1 MRKHGFTLIEVMIVL
16 AIVGVLSA
24 VAIPLYNGYTNRAKR
39 VEAEERLMNLAAV
52 EEDYFNTYREYTD
65 DETNLKKYY
74 GAELGGVSGKN
85 YKIAITLGT
94 KKASYTAKAYICFTK
109 QGSDCSETNC
119 NVLCTVTS
127 TNQNMICE
135 DKNQ

>member
-1 MRKHGFTLIEVMIVL
+1 MKKHGFTLIEIMIVVAIIGIL
-16 AIVGVLSA
+16 AA
-24 VAIPLYNGYTNRAKR
+24 VSIPLYNGYTNRAKR
-39 VEAEERLMNLAAV
+39 VEAEEKLMNLAAI
-52 EEDYFNTYREYTD
+52 EEDYFNTYREYTNN
-65 DETNLKKYY
+65 ETNLKKYY

-94 KKASYTAKAYICFTK
+94 SNASYTAKAYICFTK

-119 NVLCTVTS
+119 NVLCTVES

-135 DKNQ
+135 DKN

>member
-1 MRKHGFTLIEVMIVL
+1 MKKHGFTLIEIMIVVAIIGIL
-16 AIVGVLSA
+16 AA
-24 VAIPLYNGYTNRAKR
+24 VSIPLYNGYTNRAKR
-39 VEAEERLMNLAAV
+39 VEAEEKLMNLAAI
-52 EEDYFNTYREYTD
+52 EEDYFNTYREYTNN
-65 DETNLKKYY
+65 ETNLKKYY

-85 YKIAITLGT
+85 YKIAITLGASN
-94 KKASYTAKAYICFTK
+94 ASYTAKAYICFTK

-135 DKNQ
+135 DTN